1 LALKKLKGSDLSLFK
16 SYFKNHPN
24 VKQKAF
30 NLDKRILEHFFPD
43 IISFLEPRAKKATFV
58 DLVFYGPGLSKG
70 DSLARKVKID
80 GKNLR
85 LNGELVHNPEDEPKR
100 YDLLIPGDFAVMEF
114 GGHKLPNTVRVV
126 LVALQNPNDTKL
138 HDSLSAYLPGD
149 DASMEVLSEEN
160 LHKAVIEA
168 SPDVAHPIRYW
179 LNLGVAEEIE
189 ESLFGDEIEE
199 DEKIANDPRF
209 GRKMSP
215 ADFNAKREAA
225 AKTGQLGEELLKAY
239 FDRGVSQEVKSY
251 DWVSQVNAISPY
263 DFKITTT
270 NGDFRYA
277 DAKSTSGPFTALL
290 YLSRA
295 EIKFAVES
303 KIEYDIYRLYEI
315 DTDKVK
321 CRVAR
326 NIGRRLRLIADKL
339 DEFPQGVKVDAL
351 SFKPEFF
358 EFNEVAFV
366 IDNLYSVH
374 SSYCREVIL
383 ANN

>member
-1 LALKKLKGSDLSLFK
+1 MALKKLKGSDLSLFK

-30 NLDKRILEHFFPD
+30 NLDRRILEHYFPD
-43 IISFLEPRAKKATFV
+43 IISLLEPRAKKATLV

-85 LNGELVHNPEDEPKR
+85 LNGELVHNPEDEPNR

-114 GGHKLPNTVRVV
+114 GGHKLPITVRVV
-126 LVALQNPNDTKL
+126 LVALKNPNDTKL
-138 HDSLSAYLPGD
+138 HDSLSAYLPGE
-149 DASMEVLSEEN
+149 DASMEVLSQEN
-160 LHKAVIEA
+160 LHKAVTEA

-179 LNLGVAEEIE
+179 LNLGGAEEIE

-199 DEKIANDPRF
+199 HEEIANDLGF
-209 GRKMSP
+209 GRGMSP

-239 FDRGVSQEVKSY
+239 FDTGVSQEVKSY

-277 DAKSTSGPFTALL
+277 DAKSTSGPFTAPL

-303 KIEYDIYRLYEI
+303 KIEYDIYRLYDI
-315 DTDKVK
+315 DTGNVK

-326 NIGRRLRLIADKL
+326 NIGSRLRLIAEML

-351 SFKPEFF
+351 SFKPDFF
-358 EFNEVAFV
+358 EFNEVVFV

-374 SSYCREVIL
+374 SLYCREVIL
-383 ANN
+383 ATT